1 MTQKQ
6 KKSINIRKFRKRR
19 EINFGV
25 VLFVIVLI
33 YLLVTFFLYL
43 TSKHISIYEVRE
55 GSILKDH
62 TYTGLILREE
72 EPVKAEESGYLT
84 YFTSEG
90 NKVKK
95 GTSVYTISDKKLN
108 TEISGQEETFSLSQK
123 EQTEILTNIQNFC
136 DTFQE
141 ASFSEAYS
149 LKDTLSSVLLSAGN
163 QTMTAQLD
171 ILLAENTDGKITVC
185 PSNRDGIAV
194 FYVDGYEDLTWES
207 LKEDD
212 LVKANLQT
220 VTFHDGDQVTAGDSV
235 YKLITSEN
243 WSIVTEID
251 EDTAKALQD
260 KEMIKT
266 KISKDGQTLWADL
279 EISKRNSIYYA
290 KLTYDNSM
298 IRYATDRF
306 LDVELIMEDAKG
318 LKIPKTAVVEKEYYK
333 VPADYMTLGG
343 NSSSEGVMVQSGD
356 SAKFQDCG
364 TVYYSEEQDYCY
376 LDKSLFK
383 TNTVLVDPD
392 TMETFRLTE
401 ADKISGVFNVN
412 KGYAVFK
419 RIDILCESDEYYII
433 SDETTGGLSNYDHIV
448 LNGNTVKE
456 NEVVFQ

>member
-1 MTQKQ
+1 
-6 KKSINIRKFRKRR
+6 
-19 EINFGV
+19 
-25 VLFVIVLI
+25 
-33 YLLVTFFLYL
+33 
-43 TSKHISIYEVRE
+43 
-55 GSILKDH
+55 
-62 TYTGLILREE
+62 
-72 EPVKAEESGYLT
+72 
-84 YFTSEG
+84 
-90 NKVKK
+90 
-95 GTSVYTISDKKLN
+95 
-108 TEISGQEETFSLSQK
+108 
-123 EQTEILTNIQNFC
+123 
-136 DTFQE
+136 
-141 ASFSEAYS
+141 
-149 LKDTLSSVLLSAGN
+149 
-163 QTMTAQLD
+163 MTAQLD

-207 LKEDD
+207 LKEND

-392 TMETFRLTE
+392 TMETFRPTE